1 MTKTTKPTPVDAI
14 RDDAARRKLP
24 ALCAEYRDLKDAISE
39 LSKAADGI
47 KSEINDHAKRA
58 RVVKVDGD
66 GWRLS
71 KMKGR
76 VTLSKTRLLEEGVS
90 VEVIERAT
98 VEGKPYYQV
107 VKIK

>member
-1 MTKTTKPTPVDAI
+1 
-14 RDDAARRKLP
+14 
-24 ALCAEYRDLKDAISE
+24 
-39 LSKAADGI
+39 
-47 KSEINDHAKRA
+47 
-58 RVVKVDGD
+58 VVKVDGD